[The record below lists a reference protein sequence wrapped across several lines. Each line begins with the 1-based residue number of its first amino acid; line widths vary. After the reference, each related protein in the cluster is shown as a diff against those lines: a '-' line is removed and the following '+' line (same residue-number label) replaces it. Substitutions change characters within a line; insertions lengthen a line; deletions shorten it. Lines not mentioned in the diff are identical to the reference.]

1 MSAADAADRPVRLAD
16 GYRDTASPVHL
27 LPAQCKIVA
36 LVGCVLVVV
45 ATPRDW
51 FYAFA
56 GYAAVLVAVA
66 VVARVPVGYVL
77 RRATVE
83 LPFVA
88 FALALPLLAEGPR
101 VRFAGL
107 ELSRAGLEGAWG
119 ILVKG
124 TLGVAG
130 SVLLGATTRP
140 SDLLHG
146 LRRLR
151 FPPMLVQIAMFM
163 LRYVE
168 VVSGELRRMRVAQQ
182 SRGFDRGAPHRLL
195 TVARTAG
202 TLFVRS
208 FERGE
213 RVYLAM
219 RSRGYTGVLPAP
231 VGQPA
236 TGRQWVT
243 AAAPLASVVVVLVGN
258 WAVRR

>member
-1 MSAADAADRPVRLAD
+1 MSAADRAVWLGDR
-16 GYRDTASPVHL
+16 YRDTVSPVHL
-27 LPAQCKIVA
+27 LPAQCKVVA

-51 FYAFA
+51 FAAFG
-56 GYAAVLVAVA
+56 GYAAVVVAVA
-66 VVARVPVGYVL
+66 VVARVPIGYVVT
-77 RRATVE
+77 RASVE
-83 LPFVA
+83 LPFVV
-88 FALALPLLAEGPR
+88 FALALPFLAEGPR
-101 VRFAGL
+101 VSVAGL
-107 ELSRAGLEGAWG
+107 ELSRVGLAGAWG

-140 SDLLHG
+140 TDLLVG
-146 LRRLR
+146 LHRLR
-151 FPPMLVQIAMFM
+151 FPSMVVQIAMFM

-168 VVSGELRRMRVAQQ
+168 VVTGELHRMRVAQQ
-182 SRGFDRGAPHRLL
+182 SRGFDGRAPHRLL
-195 TVARTAG
+195 TVARTVGA
-202 TLFVRS
+202 LFVRS

-231 VGQPA
+231 VGEPA

-243 AAAPLASVVVVLVGN
+243 AAAPLAAVAMVLVGN